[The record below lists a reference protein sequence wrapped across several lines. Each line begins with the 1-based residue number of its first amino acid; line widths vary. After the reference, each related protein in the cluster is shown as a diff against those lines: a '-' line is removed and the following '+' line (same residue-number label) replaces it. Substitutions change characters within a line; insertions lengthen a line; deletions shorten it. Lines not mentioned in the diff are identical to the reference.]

1 MASYEVRLQPQVDL
15 VQQLRE
21 QIEGL
26 FHIADVH
33 TTPRGD
39 AVMFVG
45 HLADDADQV
54 YDHLRDRLRPL
65 GYTPVLRRQGGSDV
79 VVAQR
84 GVTSVLRSNP
94 LVNLVLFALTLFTT
108 LLAGAGIAGVNIFA
122 GLRGAWQTGDWQRLV
137 PMLLEGAPFALTL
150 LFILGVHEMGHYVA
164 ARLHGVAV
172 TLPYFI
178 PVPFGLGTFGAFIQL
193 KSPVE
198 DRKALF
204 DVGLAG
210 PLAGF
215 IVAVPLMIFGLMES
229 HVVSAVGAPR
239 LGSSLLMQW
248 LVDLVHPVAEGQ
260 ALSMG
265 PVALAAW
272 FGLLV
277 TGFNLL
283 PMGQLDGGHIA
294 YAVLGKRW
302 ARPLA
307 LMTFLGLLGLGY
319 TVWAGWYTW
328 AFFALITGL
337 RHSEPLNDITR
348 LDWGR
353 RILGL
358 LSVVLFVALLT
369 LRPF

>member
-1 MASYEVRLQPQVDL
+1 VASYEVGLHSQVDL

-26 FHIADVH
+26 LHIADVH
-33 TTPRGD
+33 ATPRGD

-45 HLADDADQV
+45 RLAHDSDTV
-54 YDHLRDRLRPL
+54 YAHLRDRLRPL
-65 GYTPVLRRQGGSDV
+65 GYTPVLRRQNGADV

-84 GVTSVLRSNP
+84 GVAGALRSNP
-94 LVNLVLFALTLFTT
+94 LVNLVLFALTVFTT
-108 LLAGAGIAGVNIFA
+108 LLAGAGIAGVNVLA
-122 GLRGAWQTGDWQRLV
+122 GLRLAWQAGDWSRLG
-137 PMLLEGAPFALTL
+137 PMLAEGAPFAITL
-150 LFILGVHEMGHYVA
+150 LSILGVHEMGHYVA

-193 KSPVE
+193 KSPVQ

-210 PLAGF
+210 PLAGLV
-215 IVAVPLMIFGLMES
+215 VAVPMMVIGLLQSE
-229 HVVSAVGAPR
+229 VVCAACAPR
-239 LGSSLLMQW
+239 LGPSLLFQW
-248 LVDLVHPVAEGQ
+248 LVDLVRPVAEGQ
-260 ALSMG
+260 AVAYG

-294 YAVLGKRW
+294 YAMLGKRF

-307 LMTFLGLLGLGY
+307 LVTFLALLGLGY

-337 RHSEPLNDITR
+337 RHSEPLNDISR
-348 LDWGR
+348 LGWGR
-353 RILGL
+353 RVVGL
-358 LSVVLFVALLT
+358 LSVGLFVILLT